1 MANDSIDV
9 NVLFNLIGQKEV
21 RIVLLEKENAVV
33 NDRAE
38 FMKRKCEEFAL
49 EIDRLKDQLPK

>member
-38 FMKRKCEEFAL
+38 FMKRKCEEFAQ